1 MKGAVMEE
9 ESDKGRNENQ
19 IRVEKTVIK
28 SSRLIFKAKGL
39 TINRY
44 YYDNTDQ
51 HRQQCRRKRTFEN
64 VYFRGTRKSVNA
76 F

>member
-44 YYDNTDQ
+44 LY
-51 HRQQCRRKRTFEN
+51 
-64 VYFRGTRKSVNA
+64 
-76 F
+76 